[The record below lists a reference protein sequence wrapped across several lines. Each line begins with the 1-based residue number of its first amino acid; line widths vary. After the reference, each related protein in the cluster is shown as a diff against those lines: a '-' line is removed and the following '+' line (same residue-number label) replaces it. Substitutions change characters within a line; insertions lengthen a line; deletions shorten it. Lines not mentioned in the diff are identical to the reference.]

1 MEEAKAV
8 FDKQEDIE
16 VDGHVLHIT
25 YKSPKLREKGEA
37 KEMHCINFFILRAL
51 AISHIHDG
59 MLLPKS

>member
-8 FDKQEDIE
+8 FDNQEDIE

-37 KEMHCINFFILRAL
+37 KEMHRRISMPYMVLQLIIVQGFI
-51 AISHIHDG
+51 
-59 MLLPKS
+59 